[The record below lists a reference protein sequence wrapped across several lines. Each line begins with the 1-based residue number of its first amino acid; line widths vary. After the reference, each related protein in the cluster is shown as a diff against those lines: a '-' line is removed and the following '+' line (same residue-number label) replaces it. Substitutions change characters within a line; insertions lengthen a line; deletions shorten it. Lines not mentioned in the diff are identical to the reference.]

1 MYALC
6 SRSYL
11 LQFRLDLSVQ
21 SDGMSSFSI
30 LKIKDLLNPKCKHV
44 TTLNKDGCLPAHG
57 AQLHLHSNSAHIPNS
72 IQI

>member
-30 LKIKDLLNPKCKHV
+30 SKIKDLVNPKCEHV
-44 TTLNKDGCLPAHG
+44 TTLNNDGCLPVHQ
-57 AQLHLHSNSAHIPNS
+57 AQLHLHLNSAHILNS